1 MKKAIF
7 LLCLAV
13 GFLSCTKEPVTT
25 QESATG
31 VPMNFEINVAETKA
45 NKTTWADGDK
55 IYVFFKGLAA
65 KYLVMTY
72 NATTGWTNTS
82 GGDTLLD
89 TDFSSLETKTLT
101 AVHFPVNVK
110 VTYDNGRFSFANS
123 LSLKP
128 VYNYYLFQTGNA
140 YTVAGATVTAT
151 LTMGKPA
158 DMVQIHVAGI
168 QGEVSA
174 YTFGCSKIR
183 PVACKSVG
191 TDGTITEN
199 VLHAGALLSGIADSD
214 GGIFA
219 GRLTDPDVETD
230 YTFTVTDNSHIYTLT
245 RSNRALTAG
254 KMYNFPALSET
265 EGANWTVSAKDSE
278 YTDLSAA
285 EAANTYI
292 VSSAGKYKFNATI
305 KGNGGLDPLTGTI
318 ATTIDPADICGVTV
332 LWEQGKNPGYAIQ
345 QTAGKYDIS
354 YAAGYV
360 TFIKPTT
367 DVRNTACVAIFKDG
381 AGGTDGSYDK
391 VYDEIL
397 WSWLIWSSP
406 EPGTVS
412 HNGKTFM
419 DRNLGASLYGLGENY
434 ARGFLFQWGRK
445 DAFSAA
451 SGSNSDVYW
460 FTPTAINVFTDYP
473 AEVKS
478 MAYTIA
484 HPTARIVCWTEA
496 THSWMPDAEY
506 GKRPWREEVKT
517 IYDPCPP
524 GWRVP
529 TKVDMNNIAGL
540 RDTGKYSSDRK
551 DTTDGNLR
559 NFGNYDLGYYWTS
572 TISDDSNLPGNAY
585 AFCNDGRNLNNWS
598 QAEGYAIRPVRE

>member
-13 GFLSCTKEPVTT
+13 GLLSCIKEPVTT

-31 VPMNFEINVAETKA
+31 VPMNFEISVAETKA
-45 NKTTWADGDK
+45 DKTTWADGDK

-65 KYLVMTY
+65 KYLIMTY
-72 NATTGWTNTS
+72 NAITGWTITS

-110 VTYDNGRFSFANS
+110 VSYDNGRFSFANS

-158 DMVQIHVAGI
+158 GMVQIHVAGI
-168 QGEVSA
+168 QGNVSS

-191 TDGTITEN
+191 MDGTITEN

-219 GRLTDPDVETD
+219 GRLTNPGVATD
-230 YTFTVTDNSHIYTLT
+230 YTFTVTDNSNIYTLT
-245 RSNRALTAG
+245 RSRELTAG
-254 KMYNFPALSET
+254 KMYNSPALSVIGGT
-265 EGANWTVSAKDSE
+265 NWTVSAKDSE

-305 KGNGGLDPLTGTI
+305 KGNGGLDPLTETT
-318 ATTIDPADICGVTV
+318 ATTIDPADISGVKV
-332 LWEQGKNPGYAIQ
+332 LWELYNDVEKNINPIYHVI
-345 QTAGKYDIS
+345 YSIS
-354 YAAGYV
+354 YSGGYV
-360 TFIKPTT
+360 TFSTPP
-367 DVRNTACVAIFKDG
+367 NTFKQGAACVAIHDSS
-381 AGGTDGSYDK
+381 DN
-391 VYDEIL
+391 IL
-397 WSWLIWSSP
+397 WSWLIWATP
-406 EPGTVS
+406 EPGTMT

-419 DRNLGASLYGLGENY
+419 DKNLGATSRSGYSDNY
-434 ARGFLFQWGRK
+434 KRGFLYQWGRK

-451 SGSNSDVYW
+451 AGDASSVYW
-460 FTPTAINVFTDYP
+460 FSPVAADVFTGVTTV
-473 AEVKS
+473 ES

-484 HPTARIVCWTEA
+484 HPTTRIACWTNA
-496 THSWMPDAEY
+496 THSWMQEEEY
-506 GKRPWREEVKT
+506 SKSPWREDVKT

-524 GWRVP
+524 GWKVP
-529 TKVDMNNIAGL
+529 SKEDMNQITGL
-540 RDTGKYSSDRK
+540 PDTGLYSSD
-551 DTTDGNLR
+551 GPGLR
-559 NFGNYDLGYYWTS
+559 NFGNADIGYYWTG
-572 TISDDSNLPGNAY
+572 TISDDPALPGNAY
-585 AFCNDGRNLNNWS
+585 AFCNDGRNINNWS